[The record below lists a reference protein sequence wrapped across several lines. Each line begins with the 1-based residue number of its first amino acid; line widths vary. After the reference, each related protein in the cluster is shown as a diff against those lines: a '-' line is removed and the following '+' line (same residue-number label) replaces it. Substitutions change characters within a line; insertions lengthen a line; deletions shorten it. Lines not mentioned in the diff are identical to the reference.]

1 MGRVVGID
9 LGTTNSCV
17 AVMEGSGAVIVPSAE
32 GSRVTPSIIGFTPEG
47 EQLVGEVAKRQMV
60 MNPLTSVHSI
70 KRFMGR
76 RFSEITRESEMVPYR
91 VVEGKNGDVRIILGE
106 RDLSPPQVSAMIL
119 QALKRRAEEFLG
131 ETVDRAVITVPAYF
145 NDAQR
150 QATKD
155 AGRIAGL
162 EVLRIINE
170 PTAAALAYGL
180 EKKRDQKIAVF
191 DLGGG
196 TFDISI
202 LEMGDGFFEVKATN
216 GDTHLGGDDFDQRL
230 VDWLAKEF
238 EKEHGIDLRKDP
250 TSLQRLREAAERAK
264 CELSNVLQTT
274 VNLPFVAA
282 DQEGPKHLL
291 SIVTR
296 ALFERL
302 VADLIESTEDPCRQA
317 LDDAGLAPSQLDV
330 VILVG
335 GSTRIPAVREKA
347 REIFGKEPFQ
357 GVNPDEVVAVGA
369 AIQAGVLDGQVKDVL
384 LLDVTPLSLGI
395 ETAGGVF
402 TRLIDRNTTIPTRRS
417 QVFSTVVDNQPAVS
431 VHVLQGE
438 RPMAGDNRTLA
449 RFELVGIPPAPRG
462 LPRIEVMFDIDAN
475 GIVSVSA
482 KDLST
487 GKEQKIRVHSSSGLT
502 EEEIQRMIRDA
513 EQFQEEDTRK
523 SVRAQ
528 LRNQADALL
537 YDTESVM
544 TEQGARLPPTE
555 CLRLT
560 DALLNLRSQL
570 SQSDE
575 EGVRL
580 AMRELSQA
588 KIPLDELVFGGQ
600 SSGTEGGQETDAEAE
615 AEAEAEVEETPD
627 SWSWR

>member
-17 AVMEGSGAVIVPSAE
+17 AFAEGGNAVIVPSAE
-32 GSRVTPSIIGFTPEG
+32 GGRVTPSIVGFTPDG
-47 EQLVGEVAKRQMV
+47 ELLVGEVAKRQMV
-60 MNPLTSVHSI
+60 TNPLTTVSSI

-76 RFSEITRESEMVPYR
+76 RFAEITRESEMVPYR
-91 VVEGKNGDVRIILGE
+91 VVEGKNGDVRVVLGQ
-106 RDLSPPQVSAMIL
+106 RDLSPPQISAMIL
-119 QALKRRAEEFLG
+119 QALKRRSEEFLG
-131 ETVDRAVITVPAYF
+131 EAVDRAVITVPAYF

-162 EVLRIINE
+162 DVLRIINE

-180 EKKRDQKIAVF
+180 ERKRDQRIAVF

-216 GDTHLGGDDFDQRL
+216 GDTHLGGDDLDRRL

-238 EKEHGIDLRKDP
+238 EKEHGMDLRKDP
-250 TSLQRLREAAERAK
+250 TALQRLREAAERAK

-274 VNLPFVAA
+274 INLPFIAA
-282 DQEGPKHLL
+282 DQDGPKHLL
-291 SIVTR
+291 SIMTR
-296 ALFERL
+296 TLFERL
-302 VADLIESTEDPCRQA
+302 VADLVDSTEDPCRQA
-317 LDDAGLAPSQLDV
+317 LEDAGLAAEQIEV
-330 VILVG
+330 VLLVG
-335 GSTRIPAVREKA
+335 GSTRMPAVREKA
-347 REIFGKEPFQ
+347 RAIFGREPFQ

-395 ETAGGVF
+395 ETAGAVF
-402 TRLIDRNTTIPTRRS
+402 TRLIERNTTIPTRRS
-417 QVFSTVVDNQPAVS
+417 QIFSTVVDNQPAVS

-438 RPMAGDNRTLA
+438 RPMAQDNRTLA
-449 RFELVGIPPAPRG
+449 RFELVGIPPSPRG
-462 LPRIEVMFDIDAN
+462 VPRVEVMFDIDAN

-487 GKEQKIRVHSSSGLT
+487 QKEQKIRVHSSSGLT

-513 EQFQEEDTRK
+513 EQFRDEDTRK

-537 YDTESVM
+537 YDTEIGLS
-544 TEQGARLPPTE
+544 EHGAQLQDADRQRLLDAVSS
-555 CLRLT
+555 LRGHL
-560 DALLNLRSQL
+560 AAG
-570 SQSDE
+570 DE
-575 EGVRL
+575 ENVRL
-580 AMRELSQA
+580 SMREISQA
-588 KIPLDELVFGGQ
+588 KVPLDEIVFAGEP
-600 SSGTEGGQETDAEAE
+600 SDASADRPEHQEEPA
-615 AEAEAEVEETPD
+615 PD

>member
-17 AVMEGSGAVIVPSAE
+17 AFVEGTSTVIVPSAE
-32 GSRVTPSIIGFTPEG
+32 GSRVTPSIVAFTPDG
-47 EQLVGEVAKRQMV
+47 ELLVGEVAKRQMV
-60 MNPLTSVHSI
+60 TNPLCTVHSV

-76 RFSEITRESEMVPYR
+76 RYAEVVREAEMVPYR
-91 VVEGKNGDVRIILGE
+91 VVEGKNGEVRIILGN
-106 RDLSPPQVSAMIL
+106 RDLTPPQVSAMIL
-119 QALKRRAEEFLG
+119 QALKRRAEEFMG

-180 EKKRDQKIAVF
+180 DKKRDQRIAVF

-202 LEMGDGFFEVKATN
+202 LEIGDGFFEVKATN
-216 GDTHLGGDDFDQRL
+216 GDTHLGGDDFDRRL

-238 EKEHGIDLRKDP
+238 EREHGIDLRKDP
-250 TSLQRLREAAERAK
+250 IALQRLREAAERAK
-264 CELSNVLQTT
+264 CELSSVLQTT
-274 VNLPFVAA
+274 INLPFIAA
-282 DQEGPKHLL
+282 DQDGPKHLL

-302 VADLIESTEDPCRQA
+302 VADLVESTEGPCHRA
-317 LDDAGLAPSQLDV
+317 LEDAHLTPEDIDV

-335 GSTRIPAVREKA
+335 GSTRMPAVREKA
-347 REIFGKEPFQ
+347 KSIFGKEPFQ

-402 TRLIDRNTTIPTRRS
+402 TRLIERNTTIPTRRS
-417 QVFSTVVDNQPAVS
+417 QIFSTVVDNQPAVS
-431 VHVLQGE
+431 IHVLQGE
-438 RPMAGDNRTLA
+438 RPMAADNRTLA

-462 LPRIEVMFDIDAN
+462 VPRIEVMFDIDAN

-487 GKEQKIRVHSSSGLT
+487 QKEQKIKVHSSSGLT
-502 EEEIQRMIRDA
+502 EEEIQRMIREA
-513 EQFQEEDTRK
+513 EQFREEDARK
-523 SVRAQ
+523 SVRAH

-537 YDTESVM
+537 YDTESALG
-544 TEQGARLPPTE
+544 EYGGRLADE
-555 CLRLT
+555 DRKRLLDCIRQLR
-560 DALLNLRSQL
+560 ASL
-570 SQSDE
+570 SKGDE
-575 EGVRL
+575 ENVRA
-580 AMRELSQA
+580 AMRELS
-588 KIPLDELVFGGQ
+588 KGKVPLDELVFSEGASQTGQ
-600 SSGTEGGQETDAEAE
+600 AESETGTTS
-615 AEAEAEVEETPD
+615 D
-627 SWSWR
+627 SWAWQ